1 MDLHL
6 EEQEAS
12 LAFKILRNRLDGIK
26 TEIHHDKDSEVR
38 EYLRHKE
45 AILNGILEK
54 FPEVDEDAHKK
65 GFQKNR

>member
-12 LAFKILRNRLDGIK
+12 LAFKILRNRRDEIK
-26 TEIHHDKDSEVR
+26 TEIHHDKNSEVR

-45 AILNGILEK
+45 AILDGILEK
-54 FPEVDEDAHKK
+54 FPELDEDAHKK
-65 GFQKNR
+65 AFQTKK